1 LIARALGPIGRIED
15 MSDRPPDYGL
25 SDDEKRICDRLAS
38 WAWVLILSFDLSI
51 VLVLLYS
58 YLAPQP
64 RPIIVTIWTWATL
77 IGGAG
82 GFCALFI
89 WLSRQPAF
97 GQPQESPTEKP
108 AASN

>member
-1 LIARALGPIGRIED
+1 MR
-15 MSDRPPDYGL
+15 DRPPDYGL

-38 WAWVLILSFDLSI
+38 WAWAIILGFDGSI

-64 RPIIVTIWTWATL
+64 RPIVVTIWTWATL
-77 IGGAG
+77 IAGAG
-82 GFCALFI
+82 GFCALLI